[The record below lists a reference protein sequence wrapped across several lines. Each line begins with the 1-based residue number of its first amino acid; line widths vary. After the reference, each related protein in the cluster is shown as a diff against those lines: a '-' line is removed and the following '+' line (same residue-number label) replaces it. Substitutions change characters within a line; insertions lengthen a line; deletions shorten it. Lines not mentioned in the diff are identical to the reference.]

1 MSAHTPGPWY
11 IEEIS
16 NRDWKINSD
25 SRDWCLLEITPAIYG
40 ESDSLSDEDKANARL
55 IAAAPDLLEAL
66 LHMFASIP
74 PYRHD
79 GSPTIPDAVVEFAN
93 AAIAKATES
102 AA

>member
-1 MSAHTPGPWY
+1 MSTHTPGPWY

-16 NRDWKINSD
+16 NRDWQINSD

-66 LHMFASIP
+66 KSLVKTLVDQDDEGMIEHAQQIINARSI
-74 PYRHD
+74 
-79 GSPTIPDAVVEFAN
+79 
-93 AAIAKATES
+93 IAKIGERA
-102 AA
+102 

>member
-1 MSAHTPGPWY
+1 MSTHTPGPWY

-16 NRDWKINSD
+16 NRDWQINSD

-66 LHMFASIP
+66 KSLVKTLVDQDDEGMIEHAQQIINARSI
-74 PYRHD
+74 
-79 GSPTIPDAVVEFAN
+79 
-93 AAIAKATES
+93 IAKIEEQS
-102 AA
+102 